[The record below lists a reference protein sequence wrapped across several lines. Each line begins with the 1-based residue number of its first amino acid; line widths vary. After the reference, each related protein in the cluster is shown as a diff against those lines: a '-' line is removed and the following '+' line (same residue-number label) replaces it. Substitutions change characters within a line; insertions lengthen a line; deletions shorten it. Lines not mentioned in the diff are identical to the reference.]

1 MMKHKITFFLALLFA
16 LWSATSF
23 AATIPNLNRLE
34 KPVEEWHL
42 VNTTQLNNSS
52 ATLYLGDNYT
62 VTQDPIENVLI
73 IAIQWK
79 EESTSQPKWQSDSST
94 DGTVRIIRYGQVHYK
109 ITPPEKDLKGKYP
122 PLPTLQASRW
132 ATPVTIE
139 KNGINQPDTTQ
150 ISYSYFQW
158 QPVIGNTVLP
168 PLLEW
173 WYKNEILKDQK

>member
-34 KPVEEWHL
+34 KPVTEWHL
-42 VNTTQLNNSS
+42 VSTTQLNNSS
-52 ATLYLGDNYT
+52 TILYLGDNYV

-79 EESTSQPKWQSDSST
+79 EVATDQPKWKNDSST
-94 DGTVRIIRYGQVHYK
+94 DGTDQIIRSGQVHYK
-109 ITPPEKDLKGKYP
+109 ITPPEKDPKGKYP
-122 PLPTLQASRW
+122 LVPYLLASRW
-132 ATPVTIE
+132 ATPVTVE
-139 KNGINQPDTTQ
+139 KNGITQPDTTQ

-158 QPVIGNTVLP
+158 KPVIGNTVLP